1 MKKEII
7 AGIITYTIFAGIVAA
22 SFIVATGGF

>member
-1 MKKEII
+1 MIKEIL
-7 AGIITYTIFAGIVAA
+7 AGIVTYSIFAGIVTA